1 MESVRFV
8 ESVEDFGRAQMDWG
22 LAQRHQN
29 TREADAIGAPVDP
42 DGGTRSDED
51 VWRKLQAHEFLP
63 QNIGTSRMF
72 HQQQTNKNKNWNF
85 CCRMSTATNKP
96 YAIPVA

>member
-1 MESVRFV
+1 MRFNDMESVRFA
-8 ESVEDFGRAQMDWG
+8 ESVEDFGRAQMDCG

-51 VWRKLQAHEFLP
+51 V
-63 QNIGTSRMF
+63 
-72 HQQQTNKNKNWNF
+72 
-85 CCRMSTATNKP
+85 
-96 YAIPVA
+96 